1 MFSRQPDDAASDE
14 QISAS
19 SLRSFG
25 ISAHL
30 PLKCG
35 KPAGKDFR
43 LI

>member
-25 ISAHL
+25 MFRRISL
-30 PLKCG
+30 
-35 KPAGKDFR
+35 
-43 LI
+43 